1 MKVALIDMLSVTF
14 LSLILLPFGVG
25 IGIELIQLLILL
37 LTKLFKI
44 LKSNSILQDT
54 SEAKQ
59 NVDKRIGYINGEL
72 KRQEDLL
79 AELDKKQEEEREK
92 LQTLQNQMQK
102 LAQA

>member
-1 MKVALIDMLSVTF
+1 
-14 LSLILLPFGVG
+14 
-25 IGIELIQLLILL
+25 LILL
-37 LTKLFKI
+37 LTKPFKT

>member
-1 MKVALIDMLSVTF
+1 
-14 LSLILLPFGVG
+14 
-25 IGIELIQLLILL
+25 LILL
-37 LTKLFKI
+37 LTKPFKI

>member
-1 MKVALIDMLSVTF
+1 
-14 LSLILLPFGVG
+14 
-25 IGIELIQLLILL
+25 LILL

>member
-1 MKVALIDMLSVTF
+1 M
-14 LSLILLPFGVG
+14 
-25 IGIELIQLLILL
+25 ILL
-37 LTKLFKI
+37 LTKPFKT